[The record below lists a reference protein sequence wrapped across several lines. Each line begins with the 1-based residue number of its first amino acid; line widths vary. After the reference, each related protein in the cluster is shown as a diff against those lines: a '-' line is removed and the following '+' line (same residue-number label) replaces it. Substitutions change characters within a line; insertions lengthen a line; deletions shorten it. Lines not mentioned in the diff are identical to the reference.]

1 VIVLRFWRGLLP
13 EAIAQQLGVPNNTVR
28 SRLQPGLERLGV
40 RLDAEQGDRERWSAP
55 LLAFAGVLDSRD
67 RRPADRD
74 PDVRGSVDYTAG
86 VQGLALGSGPC
97 FLTLRFSD
105 TIDFMIR

>member
-1 VIVLRFWRGLLP
+1 
-13 EAIAQQLGVPNNTVR
+13 
-28 SRLQPGLERLGV
+28 
-40 RLDAEQGDRERWSAP
+40 